1 MIALRYPVI
10 VDPAVEAALIS
21 GGVGVLGI
29 AGTVTVAVVAARSTR
44 KATSQTIHGAAQ
56 DTIRALNAARDDRL
70 WEKQAAAYEETLAS
84 LLYRLAKR
92 HDVLNPYRI
101 AEDANQARQALAAY
115 ESPDWFQAQAR
126 LLAYCP
132 EDIRQT
138 FEASLQ
144 ADSEVRAC
152 SSHWISLTEEA
163 KTAHER
169 GDLAVV
175 NTDSLEEARKALVS
189 AVQQA
194 DARDEVLV
202 KLIRRKLRQLPQI
215 E

>member
-1 MIALRYPVI
+1 
-10 VDPAVEAALIS
+10 VDSAVEAALIS
-21 GGVGVLGI
+21 GGVGVLGV
-29 AGTVTVAVVAARSTR
+29 AGTVAVAIAAARSTR
-44 KATSQTIHGAAQ
+44 KATSKTVDGATQ

-92 HDVLNPYRI
+92 HDVFNPYRMP
-101 AEDANQARQALAAY
+101 EDAEQAKQAFAAY
-115 ESPDWFQAQAR
+115 DPPDWFGAQAR

-132 EDIRQT
+132 EDIRKA

-144 ADSEVRAC
+144 ADSEVRAR
-152 SSHWISLTEEA
+152 SSHWISLTEQA
-163 KTAHER
+163 RTADER
-169 GDLAVV
+169 GNLPAT
-175 NTDSLEEARKALVS
+175 NTDSLEEAQEALMS

-194 DARDEVLV
+194 DARDQELV
-202 KLIRRKLRQLPQI
+202 KLIRDKLRRPPQI